1 MVPADSRKVSPAS
14 RYSGYHYAH
23 SGFTYGAITR
33 CGRPF
38 QNRSIRL
45 HDTTLWSY
53 NPGRAVTRPVW
64 AVPRSLATTWGITIV
79 FFSYPYLDV
88 SVRGVR
94 LPRLLGG
101 SMRLSYSEIHGS
113 TLFCSSPWLI
123 AALHVLHRLCMPRH
137 PPCALSNFAYMRRG
151 YLCSSL
157 VPHAHAYWCRCI
169 PLSFYCRSTSA
180 RRSALFVFITSVN
193 QRSHL
198 VSTGESNPEP
208 HPPCVPVSYRV
219 VTFFYPCCGARRS
232 QTDERTLNA
241 LEADR
246 VELDGVEPTTSC
258 LQGRRSS
265 QLSYS
270 PIFD

>member
-23 SGFTYGAITR
+23 VGFTYGAVTR

-38 QNRSIRL
+38 QNRSIRRY
-45 HDTTLWSY
+45 DTILWSY

-94 LPRLLGG
+94 LPFKTG
-101 SMRLSYSEIHGS
+101 SMRFSYSEIHGS

-151 YLCSSL
+151 YLYQAAPFHMRL
-157 VPHAHAYWCRCI
+157 PMCRCF
-169 PLSFYCRSTSA
+169 PLVVYC
-180 RRSALFVFITSVN
+180 
-193 QRSHL
+193 
-198 VSTGESNPEP
+198 
-208 HPPCVPVSYRV
+208 Y
-219 VTFFYPCCGARRS
+219 
-232 QTDERTLNA
+232 
-241 LEADR
+241 
-246 VELDGVEPTTSC
+246 
-258 LQGRRSS
+258 
-265 QLSYS
+265 
-270 PIFD
+270 